1 MKNWSPLKW
10 IAVVG
15 VAIVAFYF
23 LKGFGKGLA
32 SSTAPLP

>member
-1 MKNWSPLKW
+1 MKNWFKW
-10 IAVVG
+10 FVVVT

-23 LKGFGKGLA
+23 LRGFGKGLA